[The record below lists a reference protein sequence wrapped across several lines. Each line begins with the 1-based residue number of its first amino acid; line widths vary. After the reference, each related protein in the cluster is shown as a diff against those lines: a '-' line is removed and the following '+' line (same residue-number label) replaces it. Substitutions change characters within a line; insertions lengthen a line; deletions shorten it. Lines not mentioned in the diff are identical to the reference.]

1 MEGIEKARLCAKYAG
16 DKKAEGI
23 VIMDARGVSPITDY
37 FVICTASSSPHLRAV
52 RDEIADRLHEEH
64 RIKPLV
70 SDGSFESQW
79 LILHYGD
86 VMVHVMQDE
95 KRGYY
100 ALEDLWGDAPRVK
113 LTDDVAPS
121 EETKSDKAV
130 KARKAR
136 EKVVKEPETMKR
148 KPKRKAA
155 AAVTSKKRAAK
166 TTTKKKR

>member
-1 MEGIEKARLCAKYAG
+1 MEGIEKARLCAKYAE

-23 VIMDARGVSPITDY
+23 VIMDARGVSPITDF

-52 RDEIADRLHEEH
+52 RDEIADGMQRKHGM
-64 RIKPLV
+64 KPLV

-79 LILHYGD
+79 MILHYGD

-113 LTDDVAPS
+113 LTEDTTPS
-121 EETKSDKAV
+121 EEKKSDKAV

-136 EKVVKEPETMKR
+136 EKVVKEPETRKR
-148 KPKRKAA
+148 KP
-155 AAVTSKKRAAK
+155 SKKRVAAK
-166 TTTKKKR
+166 KKTAPKRKK